1 MLFPNIEAERTKAN
15 MTKTRLAQEI
25 SVHPST
31 LRDWQTGRAKIPASK
46 IVALSKV
53 FGATADY
60 LLGRIAAPKA

>member
-1 MLFPNIEAERTKAN
+1 

-25 SVHPST
+25 GVHPST

>member
-25 SVHPST
+25 GVHPST
-31 LRDWQTGRAKIPASK
+31 LRDWQTGRAKIPARK

>member
-1 MLFPNIEAERTKAN
+1 

-25 SVHPST
+25 GVHPST
-31 LRDWQTGRAKIPASK
+31 LRDWQTGRAEIPASK

-53 FGATADY
+53 LGVTADY